1 MIRENFKRTEVASS
15 NMLHRP
21 ILHDEDGC
29 RVAEEWTRVQVALT
43 SAGGPYAAVAV
54 PTMRDAGG
62 CRWY

>member
-1 MIRENFKRTEVASS
+1 MIRKTFKRTGWPP
-15 NMLHRP
+15 NMLPTP